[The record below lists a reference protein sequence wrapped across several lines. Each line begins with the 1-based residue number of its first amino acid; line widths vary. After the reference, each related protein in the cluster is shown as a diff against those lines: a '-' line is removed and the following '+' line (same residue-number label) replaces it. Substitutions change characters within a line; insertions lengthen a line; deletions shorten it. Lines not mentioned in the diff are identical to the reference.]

1 VFDEQHFSSIKFVI
15 VAVRNRIMSLSEFF
29 YNGLSVVEPT
39 IYFVLAMFFLHG
51 PDSLLGIATSYRLN
65 GPGIESRWGG
75 GMRDFLHLSRPDL
88 GPTQPPVQWVP
99 GLSRR

>member
-1 VFDEQHFSSIKFVI
+1 MFDEQHFSSIKFVI

-65 GPGIESRWGG
+65 GPGIEARWG
-75 GMRDFLHLSRPDL
+75 RDFRTRPDRPW
-88 GPTQPPVQWVP
+88 GPPRLLYGTA
-99 GLSRR
+99 GSRV